1 MPNMVKSVGHHSA
14 PNQPFSNP
22 LPQVMMPGPMT
33 QAAASPISIPKPLQ
47 WFFFLFMFTLPFENI
62 PLTFIPEGT
71 SPTKYVGL
79 LFFGLGLLYPKVS
92 FRYFPSILWWFI
104 GYVAIYL
111 ISGVFIENIYYSA
124 YRSRFITLV
133 QLLAFFLM
141 SYNILRQGDLSR
153 NILLPFIISSVVAS
167 LGLVFELPGFVVKSA
182 EIVGE
187 RATVT
192 GFNANEFATVVSLA
206 TISLIGI
213 LLDKKPKSLFYKL
226 VLMSLSLPLMT
237 ALIYTGSRTACLVLL
252 IGAVLLTLPYR
263 SSKRKTAAVVWV
275 SLAIIS
281 AIYITVNDPAMS
293 SRWRLTY
300 EKGDTAGRDKIFLA
314 SLEMFAER
322 PLIGWGPVQI
332 WYELGSRT
340 GSKTRDTHNLFLHLL
355 LEVGLIG
362 TIPFCIGLYQCYR
375 AAWKA
380 RTGSLGL
387 LPFALV
393 IAVLASNMALT
404 YLTRK
409 PIWVIL
415 AIAPAA
421 AVASSSFTSKTK
433 VRMRRAVM
441 RQPL

>member
-1 MPNMVKSVGHHSA
+1 MVNGVGHP
-14 PNQPFSNP
+14 PNQPLSNP
-22 LPQVMMPGPMT
+22 LPQVMMPGQMRQT
-33 QAAASPISIPKPLQ
+33 AAPSTSIPKPLQ
-47 WFFFLFMFTLPFENI
+47 WCFFLFMFTLPFENM
-62 PLTFIPEGT
+62 PLTFIPAGA

-111 ISGVFIENIYYSA
+111 ISGAFIENIYYSA
-124 YRSRFITLV
+124 YKSRFITLV
-133 QLLAFFLM
+133 QLLTFFLM
-141 SYNILRQGDLSR
+141 IYNILRQGDLSR
-153 NILLPFIISSVVAS
+153 KILIAFISSSVIAS
-167 LGLVFELPGFVVKSA
+167 LGLVFELPGFVAKTE

-187 RATVT
+187 RTTVS
-192 GFNANEFATVVSLA
+192 GFNANEFATVISLA
-206 TISLIGI
+206 TLSLIGI
-213 LLDKKPKSLFYKL
+213 LLDKRPKSLVYKL

-252 IGAVLLTLPYR
+252 LGAVLLTLPYR
-263 SSKRKTAAVVWV
+263 SSKRKMAAVVWV

-281 AIYITVNDPAMS
+281 AIYITITDPAMS
-293 SRWRLTY
+293 SRWTLAL
-300 EKGDTAGRDKIFLA
+300 EKGDTAGRDKIFLS
-314 SLEMFAER
+314 SLEMFTER
-322 PLIGWGPVQI
+322 PLIGWGPVQL
-332 WYELGSRT
+332 WYELGART
-340 GSKTRDTHNLFLHLL
+340 GSRTRDTHNLFLHLL
-355 LEVGLIG
+355 LEVGIIG
-362 TIPFCIGLYQCYR
+362 TIPFCLGLYQCYR

-409 PIWVIL
+409 PVWVML

-421 AVASSSFTSKTK
+421 AVVASSNPKSKTRIL
-433 VRMRRAVM
+433 VRRLAMRH
-441 RQPL
+441 PL